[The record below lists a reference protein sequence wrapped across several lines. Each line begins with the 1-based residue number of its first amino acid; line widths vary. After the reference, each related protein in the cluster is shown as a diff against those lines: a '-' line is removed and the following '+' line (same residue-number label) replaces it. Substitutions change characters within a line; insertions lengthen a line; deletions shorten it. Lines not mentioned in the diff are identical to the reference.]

1 MFNYLVGSMTR
12 IFTTLKEVD
21 DSLILYGYV
30 AGFILNSILVAQM
43 VTSKSINDASL
54 RRILTRAS
62 GVLLEQSSNSI
73 PCWRNGRKARK
84 NRHGLH
90 HRRDTEIK
98 GSNDT
103 P

>member
-1 MFNYLVGSMTR
+1 MTR

-43 VTSKSINDASL
+43 VSPDSVNDASL
-54 RRILTRAS
+54 RRILTRVS
-62 GVLLEQSSNSI
+62 GVLLEQSGNSI
-73 PCWRNGRKARK
+73 PRWRDRREARK
-84 NRHGLH
+84 NRYGVHY
-90 HRRDTEIK
+90 RRDTETK
-98 GSNDT
+98 GSNDS